1 MKAIR
6 IFVAG
11 TLVSGAVLIAAS
23 LPLAVAGAAPQAADA
38 AAAAST
44 PGGGMGYGHRGERH
58 GWGLAHLY
66 SKLNLSADQEASV
79 KSILAAARPGL
90 KSLHQQMR
98 ANSLKLRQTT
108 PDDPNFASIAN
119 EVSQTHGTL
128 STQMVAQMADVRS
141 KLYAVLTP
149 AQKTQLAELEAKWQ
163 ANGAKHWGQGPAP
176 QAGAAATTGGV

>member
-11 TLVSGAVLIAAS
+11 ALVSGAAVVAAS
-23 LPLAVAGAAPQAADA
+23 LPLAIAGAAPQAVDGTEAP
-38 AAAAST
+38 ST
-44 PGGGMGYGHRGERH
+44 PGGGMGYGHHGHRP

-66 SKLNLSADQEASV
+66 SKLGLSADQQASV
-79 KSILAAARPGL
+79 KSILDAARPGL
-90 KSLHQQMR
+90 KNLHQQMR

-108 PDDPNFASIAN
+108 PDDPNYASVAA

-128 STQMVAQMADVRS
+128 STQLVSQMADVRS

-149 AQKTQLAELEAKWQ
+149 AQKTQLAALEAKWQ
-163 ANGAKHWGQGPAP
+163 ANGAKRWERGPAP
-176 QAGAAATTGGV
+176 QAAAPGTTGGV